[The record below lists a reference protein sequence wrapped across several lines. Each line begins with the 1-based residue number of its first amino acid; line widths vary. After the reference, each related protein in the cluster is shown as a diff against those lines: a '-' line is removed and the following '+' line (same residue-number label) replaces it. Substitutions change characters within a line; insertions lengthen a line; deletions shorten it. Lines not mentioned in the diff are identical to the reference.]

1 MHDDR
6 IVYVR
11 ITSEFDCTPER
22 AWTELLRTRLLE
34 YVVRP
39 LVVFEPL
46 DPDPLPTL
54 WSEGEYLVRIRL
66 FGRLPLGTHTIRIG
80 IPTVET
86 TPGSQR
92 YQLRDDG
99 SGTLLSTWDHRI
111 TIEETADGRTRYT
124 DDVEVR
130 AGLLTPLFWLLA
142 QLLYRHRQRRWGRL
156 VRNGYDYSR

>member
-1 MHDDR
+1 M
-6 IVYVR
+6 YVR

-22 AWTELLRTRLLE
+22 VWTELLRTRLLE

-46 DPDPLPTL
+46 DPGPAADAVERGRVSGPNP
-54 WSEGEYLVRIRL
+54 L

-86 TPGSQR
+86 TPGSRR

-111 TIEETADGRTRYT
+111 TIEETDDGRTRYT
-124 DDVEVR
+124 DAVEVR

-156 VRNGYDYSR
+156 VRNGYDYFR

>member
-1 MHDDR
+1 MH
-6 IVYVR
+6 VR
-11 ITSEFDCTPER
+11 VTSEFDCTPER
-22 AWTELLRTRLLE
+22 AWTELLRTRLLA
-34 YVVRP
+34 YVVWP

-54 WSEGEYLVRIRL
+54 WSEGEYLVRIRP
-66 FGRLPLGTHTIRIG
+66 FGLLPLGTHTIRIE

-92 YQLRDDG
+92 YEFRDDG
-99 SGTLLSTWDHRI
+99 SGELFSTWDHRI

-124 DDVEVR
+124 DAVEVR
-130 AGLLTPLFWLLA
+130 AGLLTPAFWLLA
-142 QLLYRHRQRRWGRL
+142 HLLYRYRQHRWGRL